1 LDKREIE
8 VENNKLETDSPP
20 EHHLAYEIYM
30 FFKTAGVIF
39 SIQFGCSSNIDE
51 NNFVLNALLESFLV
65 HARNLMDFLWKKNFK
80 GDDITCKDF
89 FSQNCNS
96 IRSGKDVVLM
106 GMSIK
111 GLKDMI
117 NKQISHL
124 TSSRSK
130 EPEEKTKW
138 YVLKMACD
146 MRKYLDKFIKKAD
159 KFDTYYKG
167 KIKDIMEGFQ
177 EVFCKNESVE
187 KFSTSVSTT
196 FVISSIFDNPVNKVN
211 TSNVAGDP
219 KGYGM
224 AIENKVYI
232 DNK

>member
-1 LDKREIE
+1 ME
-8 VENNKLETDSPP
+8 VENNKLKTDFPP
-20 EHHLAYEIYM
+20 EHHLTYEIYM
-30 FFKTAGVIF
+30 FFKTAGAIF
-39 SIQFGCSSNIDE
+39 SIQFVCLSNINE

-65 HARNLMDFLWKKNFK
+65 HARNLMDLLWIESSK

-89 FSQNCNS
+89 FNQNCNS

-124 TSSRSK
+124 TRSRSK
-130 EPEEKTKW
+130 KPDEKTKW
-138 YVLKMACD
+138 DVLRMACN
-146 MRKYLDKFIKKAD
+146 MRSYLEEFIEKAD
-159 KFDTYYKG
+159 KFDTNYKD
-167 KIKDIMEGFQ
+167 KIKYIMEEFQ
-177 EVFCKNESVE
+177 KVFCKNKSVKYK
-187 KFSTSVSTT
+187 KFSKSVSTT
-196 FVISSIFDNPVNKVN
+196 FVIPSFFDNSVNKVN
-211 TSNVAGDP
+211 ISNVAGDP